1 MAKTP
6 TKEGVVLTDSQGNYY
21 LLTREIL
28 EHAKL
33 TGTEKDEI
41 DRLIKGGD
49 VTGFALVSD
58 YKLVGSLGLLRAR

>member
-1 MAKTP
+1 MANTP
-6 TKEGVVLTDSQGNYY
+6 TKEGVVLTDNKGNYY

-41 DRLIKGGD
+41 ERLTKGGD

-58 YKLVGSLGLLRAR
+58 YKLVGSLGLLRRL